1 MPSTSSNPQDNDS
14 KKDDRLI
21 ILLGVGIFLLFIYCF
36 NNLNIYSH
44 LFRTNIKLRWNGTDL
59 IVEEADPSL
68 LSEEKNNQN
77 CDSLIPAVFAPIF
90 FAPLPI
96 NEADQKLLETLPGI
110 GPRLASEIIKT
121 RSVQGPFRNP
131 EDLLNIRGIGRN
143 RMLKF
148 ADQFS
153 YR

>member
-1 MPSTSSNPQDNDS
+1 MSQTLSGPQVKEW

-21 ILLGVGIFLLFIYCF
+21 ILLGIGIFLLFISSF
-36 NNLNIYSH
+36 REIFPLFPASH
-44 LFRTNIKLRWNGTDL
+44 NTIKLRWNGASL
-59 IVEEADPSL
+59 IVEEAGPSL
-68 LSEEKNNQN
+68 LSEEKNNQ
-77 CDSLIPAVFAPIF
+77 DRDTLIPAVFAPIF

-110 GPRLASEIIKT
+110 GPSLALEIIKT
-121 RSVQGPFRNP
+121 RSAKGPFRNP
-131 EDLLNIRGIGRN
+131 EDLLNIRGIGKK

>member
-1 MPSTSSNPQDNDS
+1 MPHASSNQKDDQEQ

-21 ILLGVGIFLLFIYCF
+21 ILLGIGVYLLLHFFFSRLHIPLASSQEY
-36 NNLNIYSH
+36 
-44 LFRTNIKLRWNGTDL
+44 LRLQWNGTS
-59 IVEEADPSL
+59 IVIHSIPPLQPEGQDNPVYEA
-68 LSEEKNNQN
+68 
-77 CDSLIPAVFAPIF
+77 LIPATFTPFF

-96 NEADQKLLETLPGI
+96 NEADQQLLETLPGI
-110 GPRLASEIIKT
+110 GPHLASEIILT
-121 RSVQGPFRNP
+121 RSMHGPIRSP
-131 EDLLNIRGIGRN
+131 EDLLNIRGIGKK